1 MSETA
6 RSRRAASKTSSS
18 KTSSSKTSTPDVTD
32 NPEPG
37 QPRSPKKLGGK
48 SLSRASLVAN
58 SDKGRRQSSKSRP
71 DTDSALDQ
79 GLMHL
84 KFYSSELAPGL
95 RI

>member
-6 RSRRAASKTSSS
+6 RSRRAAS

-71 DTDSALDQ
+71 DADSALDQ

-84 KFYSSELAPGL
+84 KFYSSELALGL